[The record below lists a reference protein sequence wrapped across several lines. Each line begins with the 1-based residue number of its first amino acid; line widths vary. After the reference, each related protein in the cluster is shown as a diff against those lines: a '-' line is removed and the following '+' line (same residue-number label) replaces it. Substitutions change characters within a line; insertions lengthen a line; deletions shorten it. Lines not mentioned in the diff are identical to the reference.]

1 MSPIIGDEQKNL
13 GECIAELKWFLRTAL
28 TNYESWDRV
37 TITERR
43 DYDITGLK
51 LRDRFVS
58 YLEVLVAFDRLPW
71 HQKAYIFQNLAEGMS
86 QESIAEYHNC
96 SRNTVSRH
104 VSDGLRAMVEA
115 VWDNS

>member
-1 MSPIIGDEQKNL
+1 MTPIIGDEEKNL

-28 TNYESWDRV
+28 TNYERWDRIN
-37 TITERR
+37 ITEPR
-43 DYDITGLK
+43 DYDMTGLK

-71 HQKAYIFQNLAEGMS
+71 HQKCFIFQNLAEGMS

-96 SRNTVSRH
+96 SRHTVSNY
-104 VSDGLRAMVEA
+104 VNEGFRAMVMRIWETE
-115 VWDNS
+115 